1 MSTRPRLL
9 FLVRHGRSDFTA
21 TDAFREHPLGPQWD
35 PPLDATGRE
44 QAELLARRL
53 MVMPRPEAIYCSPMR
68 RTRETIAP
76 FIAETG
82 VEVRYDDDLQETHVG
97 EWEGLTFEEVLAKDA
112 ELLQRFRAHETVW
125 VMGPGAED
133 PRGLR
138 ARVAR
143 AVDRILAA
151 HEGDVLI
158 VCHGQ
163 VINSFLAP
171 LIGLDGD
178 TFFLPDNTSINTVA
192 VEGDRRS
199 IRFLNDVRHLSDPYL
214 FTD

>member
-1 MSTRPRLL
+1 M
-9 FLVRHGRSDFTA
+9 
-21 TDAFREHPLGPQWD
+21 DAFRDHALGPQWD

-44 QAELLARRL
+44 QAELLAKRL
-53 MVMPRPEAIYCSPMR
+53 LVMPRPAAIYCSPLR

-76 FIAETG
+76 FVAATG
-82 VEVRYDDDLQETHVG
+82 AEVRYDDDLQEVHVG
-97 EWEGLTFEEVLAKDA
+97 EWEGLTFEEVLAKDP
-112 ELLQRFRAHETVW
+112 ELLRRFRAHEAVW
-125 VMGPGAED
+125 VTGPGAED
-133 PRGLR
+133 PRDLR

-143 AVDRILAA
+143 AVDRILGA
-151 HEGDVLI
+151 HDGDVLI

-163 VINSFLAP
+163 VINAFLAP

-192 VEGDRRS
+192 VEGDRLS
-199 IRFLNDVRHLSDPYL
+199 IRFLNDIRHISDPYL